1 MSVRVGVL
9 LWMCVCVCVCVCVP
23 VYISLCASV
32 CLCVC
37 VYVCKYVCV
46 CVCTHMCVCV
56 YTRVC
61 VCVWVYVCKHLY
73 VCVRACKLVCLS
85 VCERTCIG
93 VFAHTHCTPMHYA
106 WHTSAHKCVSARVR
120 VCVCVCVCVRT
131 HVCTRVRAVSL
142 RTSCLR
148 FPVQMYNA
156 VQDLWGVSTA
166 NCSRANK
173 TFHGAIKPKGGA
185 NRGDIGA
192 GLKVQKY
199 LENLLRKHIHMGL
212 KYRP

>member
-1 MSVRVGVL
+1 
-9 LWMCVCVCVCVCVP
+9 MCVCLRTRLIRLCSMHDIYLVEVCVDTCE
-23 VYISLCASV
+23 SACASAH
-32 CLCVC
+32 C
-37 VYVCKYVCV
+37 
-46 CVCTHMCVCV
+46 
-56 YTRVC
+56 TRVC
-61 VCVWVYVCKHLY
+61 V
-73 VCVRACKLVCLS
+73 VR
-85 VCERTCIG
+85 
-93 VFAHTHCTPMHYA
+93 
-106 WHTSAHKCVSARVR
+106 
-120 VCVCVCVCVRT
+120 
-131 HVCTRVRAVSL
+131 L

-156 VQDLWGVSTA
+156 VQVLQDLWGVSTA